1 MSTSNSDKLLKSKR
15 ERESTKTDKS
25 SKKSQNSKLK
35 SSKKTPKKEKKE
47 KDNINSEDYDSD
59 EDNPEVNKQE
69 NSLGQLTRNFLKYI
83 KNKGRVNININ
94 DLEKDLDVK
103 KRRIYDITNVLQ
115 GIGYIE
121 KKGKNEISWIKNC
134 KDQNQN
140 KSKISDSYISNCNK
154 LKLEY
159 EDLKKEDKENDDKL
173 NKYREEFNLLS
184 ERKDFHKYGYITFK
198 DIKNLSKDDN
208 LDFLI
213 IKASKG
219 TVINVIDDEESKKAY
234 TKIKNQME
242 SGKIQKNEI
251 VLTTLENLHHIFLYS
266 KNEQLKI
273 YKVQNGE
280 INETIKNK
288 QIGWENAINNSLIS
302 KNNSINFNE
311 DKNITNIKNNNIIF
325 KDKDTIGKNDNI
337 LNIKDNNI
345 KSNIFNFEAKIK
357 PNNNSFSPKI
367 SENSH
372 KIRANNN
379 SLSTNKNTN
388 NMHIFTFGN
397 EQESSINNSDNFLF
411 GFNLNKNTNT
421 DEIKDKKKNN
431 LGISSIFK

>member
-1 MSTSNSDKLLKSKR
+1 MSTSNSNKLLKSKR
-15 ERESTKTDKS
+15 ERGSTKTEQS
-25 SKKSQNSKLK
+25 SKKGQNSKLK

-47 KDNINSEDYDSD
+47 KDNIKLEDCDLD
-59 EDNPEVNKQE
+59 EDNPEENKQE
-69 NSLGQLTRNFLKYI
+69 NSLGLLTRNFLQYI

-94 DLEKDLDVK
+94 DLEKDLGVI

-121 KKGKNEISWIKNC
+121 KKGKNEISWTKNY
-134 KDQNQN
+134 KDEYQNN
-140 KSKISDSYISNCNK
+140 SNISDSYISNCNK
-154 LKLEY
+154 LKLEF

-184 ERKDFHKYGYITFK
+184 GRKDFHKYGYITFK

-242 SGKIQKNEI
+242 SGKIQKNEKL
-251 VLTTLENLHHIFLYS
+251 LTTLENLHHIFLYS
-266 KNEQLKI
+266 KNDQLKI

-288 QIGWENAINNSLIS
+288 QIGGENKINNSLIL
-302 KNNSINFNE
+302 NNNINYNE
-311 DKNITNIKNNNIIF
+311 DKNLTNIKNNIIF
-325 KDKDTIGKNDNI
+325 KDKETIGKKDNI
-337 LNIKDNNI
+337 LNINKNMN
-345 KSNIFNFEAKIK
+345 KSNIFNFDGNLKLNNNILPSKINETSNIIK
-357 PNNNSFSPKI
+357 TNNNSMS
-367 SENSH
+367 
-372 KIRANNN
+372 A
-379 SLSTNKNTN
+379 NKNSN
-388 NMHIFTFGN
+388 NKQIFTFGN
-397 EQESSINNSDNFLF
+397 EQQISNNNSDNFLF
-411 GFNLNKNTNT
+411 GFKFH
-421 DEIKDKKKNN
+421 I
-431 LGISSIFK
+431 

>member
-1 MSTSNSDKLLKSKR
+1 MSTSNSNKLLKSKR
-15 ERESTKTDKS
+15 ERGSTKTEQS
-25 SKKSQNSKLK
+25 SKKGQNSKIK

-47 KDNINSEDYDSD
+47 KDNIKLEDCDLD
-59 EDNPEVNKQE
+59 EDNPEENKQE
-69 NSLGQLTRNFLKYI
+69 NSLGLLTRNFLQYI

-140 KSKISDSYISNCNK
+140 NSNISDSYISNCNK

-184 ERKDFHKYGYITFK
+184 GRKDFHKYGYITFN

-208 LDFLI
+208 LDFII

-251 VLTTLENLHHIFLYS
+251 LLTSLENLHHIFLYS

-273 YKVQNGE
+273 YRVQNGE

-288 QIGWENAINNSLIS
+288 QIGGENKINNSLIS
-302 KNNSINFNE
+302 NNNSIIFNE
-311 DKNITNIKNNNIIF
+311 DKNLTNIKNNNIIF
-325 KDKDTIGKNDNI
+325 KDKKNIGKNNNI

-357 PNNNSFSPKI
+357 SNNNSFSPTIK
-367 SENSH
+367 ENAH
-372 KIRANNN
+372 NIKANNN

-388 NMHIFTFGN
+388 SKQIFTFGN
-397 EQESSINNSDNFLF
+397 EQESSNNNSDNFLF
-411 GFNLNKNTNT
+411 GFNLNKNINT